1 MSFRKRPRDWER
13 CAEGFEGLDMEE
25 RRVKRAKERR
35 GSRRLYKDDL
45 QQVPAEEEDHIE
57 DSITWTSSEEET
69 ENIQMSTVKNRRKKE
84 NKAHKGQR
92 SSTQKAQ
99 RQKGQPCHYSE
110 DVSVISESDSNSN
123 VEDFM
128 KNTSEGIELDIESED
143 SRSSFPTH
151 EKSQNL
157 IQSKNEKQV
166 NCDSPCISEQAS
178 ISPSTSQS
186 QSPDKS
192 SKVKASQWIKML
204 DLKTP
209 TKNSQDAPFTELED
223 SAKKRKKYQKGSF
236 ADQLFSLKG
245 RERSMISMSKHQ
257 KSTTSPK
264 FQSGSLVEKEDVSV
278 KSLTLRIT
286 GLESL
291 FSLRLAHCIQ
301 QESGVKVGKE
311 QTALF
316 LQDQPVHEGNVVQVF
331 APWQQIRL
339 KQSSQLVLLCSNYCI
354 ISNEGTVDT
363 VMSDTG
369 NRTRDMRSN
378 PHHVEV
384 PEVSAVWKCPCVLG
398 LVRSLLACPAHLS
411 PGIPGLYVNKLDK
424 DSELE
429 NDEELSALDTIQAT
443 QASQRG
449 RLTKSSILEWVDCH
463 DTSARFSG
471 RILRVFCF
479 NKRASSIEER
489 YSLLIEDSHGTM
501 CQVFCP
507 ENFETNFPSVL
518 KSGEGQLHVF
528 GGLTVQYRATRD
540 REPGLFSVID
550 NVWCGGLMSRRAD
563 TQNTDESI
571 ADSEE
576 LCRTSAPGFC
586 YFMKEA
592 ENGERICVET
602 TGVDNVVS
610 KEKIIRLAN
619 LDQIHVEEITRL
631 SFCCQVLFQLEMGD
645 VKDGIPL
652 SDSRRSHKSV
662 LYIRDQS
669 LTNPR
674 YITMT
679 TTAEFPLPLST
690 QLKNRTWK
698 FRDVAC
704 QSGRLTCDLYS
715 HIIKQNQETLRS
727 SYDLNLQPIHPGL
740 TTFDLC
746 IVSGTV
752 CDVDENSAFTWDVCD
767 KCQQENL
774 AQDSNSRQ
782 LVCLTCQRAVKE
794 PLTRMKLKVYL
805 SVSPSHN
812 KLSPDHPEMKVSVE
826 LLQSSI
832 EKILPD
838 SDEAEEGYDISS
850 VLGRHVGPLNC
861 VVLASSQGK
870 ATFEMTVKEINLD
883 LQDT

>member
-1 MSFRKRPRDWER
+1 MTNWER
-13 CAEGFEGLDMEE
+13 CAEGFEGLDVEE
-25 RRVKRAKERR
+25 RRVKRAKERS
-35 GSRRLYKDDL
+35 GSHRLYKDDL
-45 QQVPAEEEDHIE
+45 QQVLSEEEDQIE

-69 ENIQMSTVKNRRKKE
+69 EDIQMSTVKNRHRKVAKTV
-84 NKAHKGQR
+84 KGQ
-92 SSTQKAQ
+92 KAATQ
-99 RQKGQPCHYSE
+99 RQRGQPAHYLE

-123 VEDFM
+123 MEDFM

-143 SRSSFPTH
+143 SRSSIPTN

-157 IQSKNEKQV
+157 SQSKNETKV
-166 NCDSPCISEQAS
+166 ICYSPCISELTS

-186 QSPDKS
+186 QSPDKN

-223 SAKKRKKYQKGSF
+223 SAKKRKKYQKGSL
-236 ADQLFSLKG
+236 ADQLFNLKG
-245 RERSMISMSKHQ
+245 RERSMISMFKHQ
-257 KSTTSPK
+257 KSTTVSPK
-264 FQSGSLVEKEDVSV
+264 LQSEDTPV

-286 GLESL
+286 RLESL
-291 FSLRLAHCIQ
+291 FSVRLAHCVQ
-301 QESGVKVGKE
+301 QESGVMVGKE

-316 LQDQPVHEGNVVQVF
+316 LQDQSLQEGNVVRVF

-339 KQSSQLVLLCSNYCI
+339 KQSSQHVLLCSNYCI
-354 ISNEGTVDT
+354 
-363 VMSDTG
+363 MSDEGPVNTLMSETG
-369 NRTRDMRSN
+369 NTDRPRDKKSN
-378 PHHVEV
+378 HNLT
-384 PEVSAVWKCPCVLG
+384 EVSAVWKCPCVLG
-398 LVRSLLACPAHLS
+398 LVKSSFACPAHLS

-424 DSELE
+424 ESELE
-429 NDEELSALDTIQAT
+429 NDEQLSALDTIQAT
-443 QASQRG
+443 QGPSRKD

-463 DTSARFSG
+463 DPSARFSG

-479 NKRASSIEER
+479 NRRVPSNEKR

-507 ENFETNFPSVL
+507 ENFEVHFPSVL

-540 REPGLFSVID
+540 REPGLFSMID
-550 NVWCGGLMSRRAD
+550 SVWSGGFMSKRAGS
-563 TQNTDESI
+563 QNTRGFIMYAIFISF
-571 ADSEE
+571 SQ
-576 LCRTSAPGFC
+576 LFRTSAPGFC

-592 ENGERICVET
+592 ENGEGINIEAN
-602 TGVDNVVS
+602 GVDNPIS
-610 KEKIIRLAN
+610 KEKTIRLAD
-619 LDQIHVEEITRL
+619 LDQVEEIRRV
-631 SFCCQVLFQLEMGD
+631 SFCCQVLFQIEMGD
-645 VKDGIPL
+645 VKDSVPL
-652 SDSRRSHKSV
+652 SDSRRSHNSI
-662 LYIRDQS
+662 LYVRDQS
-669 LTNPR
+669 LTNHR

-679 TTAEFPLPLST
+679 TTAECSLPLLT
-690 QLKNRTWK
+690 HLKNRTWK

-704 QSGRLTCDLYS
+704 QSGKLTCDLYS
-715 HIIKQNQETLRS
+715 CIITQTQEPLES
-727 SYDLNLQPIHPGL
+727 SCDLDLKPIHPGL

-746 IVSGTV
+746 TVSGSV
-752 CDVDENSAFTWDVCD
+752 CDVDENSAYTWDVCD

-774 AQDSNSRQ
+774 AQDSSSRQ

-805 SVSPSHN
+805 SVTSSHN
-812 KLSPDHPEMKVSVE
+812 MMSSDYPEMKVSVE
-826 LLQSSI
+826 LHQSSI

-838 SDEAEEGYDISS
+838 SDEADEGYDISS

-861 VVLASSQGK
+861 VVLESNQGK

-883 LQDT
+883 LQEP